1 MVQLYRWFQQH
12 TSLFVAPH
20 GNTTVGATMRQEVTV
35 AREERT
41 FLGSQCLDICPLC
54 GRKLPR
60 TAEGNK
66 RNDDDIHIHID
77 SL

>member
-12 TSLFVAPH
+12 TSLFRR
-20 GNTTVGATMRQEVTV
+20 TTWKHEGRRTMRQEITV

-41 FLGSQCLDICPLC
+41 FLVSQCLDICPLC

-66 RNDDDIHIHID
+66 GNDDDMHID